1 MNVSRSGSA
10 LLEEWIVQ
18 SSETWKSQLSVILG
32 WRNGNYQM
40 YDLLVKQEK
49 EPPLWSF
56 QILGVNST
64 ESIKHL

>member
-40 YDLLVKQEK
+40 YDLLVKQEGT
-49 EPPLWSF
+49 SSVVF
-56 QILGVNST
+56 SNSG
-64 ESIKHL
+64 SQ